1 MLEEIKLDDVLFDKL
16 NSFINNELKPF
27 PEIIAATQQK
37 DLSMVI
43 NLIRHFEMKTYPRI
57 TGYADHPTS
66 IKFKNIR
73 NELKKVIKEYNNFL
87 KFGDTF
93 KEDIKKINII
103 INELINVTKLYR
115 LKLKEI
121 REKNNFYSFD
131 DIPHLV
137 LKLLVKNY
145 NFETGEVIKTDM
157 AKSIEN
163 MFDEILIDEFQDTNL
178 VQNLIFSSLSKN
190 DTNLFIVGDVKQSI
204 YGFRSARPDLLI
216 NEKNRASKYNFPKLI
231 NLSKNFRSR
240 KEVLD
245 FSNYLF
251 SKIMRT
257 SYGDIN
263 YDQNEVL
270 NLGANYLDN
279 DTNGVELH
287 LLTEL
292 SENSDDDDLSNQEKK
307 PLIVSRI
314 KELFKSNHQVFDS
327 SKINTAHYKVT
338 RYFIKISWDLN
349 ILRDTLVTMELM
361 FIQIKHQFILICEVK
376 LVIAMFKII
385 DNPYDEI
392 H

>member
-1 MLEEIKLDDVLFDKL
+1 MKSYYIITLKYEILDNFCNYKDGTTIEELLINFNDYLNKIPNSDIWLDKLLNIYNINDFNNSIWSNILYQELESDFTGYKNLYLDMLEEIKLDDVLFDKL

-66 IKFKNIR
+66 VKFKNIR

-145 NFETGEVIKTDM
+145 NFETGEVIKTDI

-163 MFDEILIDEFQDTNL
+163 MFDEILIDEFQLTWCK
-178 VQNLIFSSLSKN
+178 F
-190 DTNLFIVGDVKQSI
+190 
-204 YGFRSARPDLLI
+204 
-216 NEKNRASKYNFPKLI
+216 NF
-231 NLSKNFRSR
+231 F
-240 KEVLD
+240 
-245 FSNYLF
+245 
-251 SKIMRT
+251 
-257 SYGDIN
+257 
-263 YDQNEVL
+263 
-270 NLGANYLDN
+270 
-279 DTNGVELH
+279 
-287 LLTEL
+287 
-292 SENSDDDDLSNQEKK
+292 
-307 PLIVSRI
+307 
-314 KELFKSNHQVFDS
+314 
-327 SKINTAHYKVT
+327 
-338 RYFIKISWDLN
+338 
-349 ILRDTLVTMELM
+349 
-361 FIQIKHQFILICEVK
+361 QFI
-376 LVIAMFKII
+376 
-385 DNPYDEI
+385 
-392 H
+392 